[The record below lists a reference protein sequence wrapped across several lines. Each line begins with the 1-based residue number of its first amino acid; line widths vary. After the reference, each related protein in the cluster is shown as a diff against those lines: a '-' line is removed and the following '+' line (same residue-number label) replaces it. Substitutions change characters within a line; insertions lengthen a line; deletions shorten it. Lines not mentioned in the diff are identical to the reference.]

1 MSARDDILGRI
12 RTALGRTGSEG
23 PPPAP
28 EYANARLVPARGQGD
43 AALLEGRFIA
53 MAEEAAAT
61 VERVGAIEEVAAAV
75 ADFVRREALPAR
87 LAVAPDAALDR
98 CGWDRESGLAVR
110 RGRSFGDD
118 PVSVTTAV
126 AGIAETGSL
135 MVVSGPATPYTLN
148 FLPDVHIVVLDAKAV
163 VGAYEDAWALVR
175 PRGERGAALPRTVTL
190 ITGPSRS
197 SDIERTV
204 TIGVHGPRRLHIVLV
219 GRAAGSDGEGA

>member
-12 RTALGRTGSEG
+12 RTALGRSGAEG
-23 PPPAP
+23 QPSAP
-28 EYANARLVPARGQGD
+28 DYSNARIVPARGRGD

-61 VERVGAIEEVAAAV
+61 VERVKSMEEVATAV
-75 ADFVRREALPAR
+75 ADFLAREKLPGR

-98 CGWDRESGLAVR
+98 CGWDRQGGLAVR

-126 AGIAETGSL
+126 AGVAETGSL
-135 MVVSGPATPYTLN
+135 MVASGPATPYTLN
-148 FLPDVHIVVLDAKAV
+148 FLPDTHIVVLDASKI
-163 VGAYEDAWALVR
+163 VGAYEDAWAEIR
-175 PRGERGAALPRTVTL
+175 PRGESAAGLPRTVTL

-219 GRAAGSDGEGA
+219 GAAPAAKADG